1 MGIAL
6 LTLSHL
12 FHGLQRLSR
21 GISVHVQAPPTSI
34 ASAASGRASA
44 QCRTPAEGQHLLP
57 SRSPI
62 HRSGPSSRLGL
73 ALGKPMPSV
82 RRLPLRVLR
91 ITDSQAQPGTLGRLV
106 MSGRMGDVC
115 AELDRL
121 AALEAQQLLH

>member
-1 MGIAL
+1 
-6 LTLSHL
+6 
-12 FHGLQRLSR
+12 
-21 GISVHVQAPPTSI
+21 
-34 ASAASGRASA
+34 
-44 QCRTPAEGQHLLP
+44 
-57 SRSPI
+57 
-62 HRSGPSSRLGL
+62 
-73 ALGKPMPSV
+73 MPSV